1 MPNGVKRWRDRP
13 QDTGRGEGSVFPKS
27 IRIMVVRRAD
37 LFMPSSNNRA

>member
-13 QDTGRGEGSVFPKS
+13 QDSERREGSVFPKS
-27 IRIMVVRRAD
+27 MRIIVVRRAD